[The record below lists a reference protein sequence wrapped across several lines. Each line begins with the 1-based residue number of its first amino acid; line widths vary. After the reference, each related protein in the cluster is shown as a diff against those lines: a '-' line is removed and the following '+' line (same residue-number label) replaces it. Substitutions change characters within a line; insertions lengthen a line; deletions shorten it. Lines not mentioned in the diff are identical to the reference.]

1 MKNIAIAALTA
12 LMAAAPAVAENV
24 KIGMITTLSGGG
36 GYLGVDVRDGFNL
49 AIKQSGRTDIEV
61 LVEDDARKPD
71 VAKSIAD
78 KFLQKEKVDI
88 LTGIIWSNLL
98 LAVAPG
104 ATRGGT
110 FYLSPNAGPSA
121 LAGKNCHEN
130 YFNVSWQNDTL
141 SEAMG
146 EYFVEKGL
154 KKPYLLAPNYPAGK
168 DILNGFKTKFGEVQ
182 GEAYT
187 KLGQTDYAAEI
198 AQIKASGAES
208 IYFFLPG
215 GMGIAFMK
223 QYAASGADIPLYG
236 PMFSFDETILGA
248 IGDAAVGVLN
258 TGQWGAD
265 LDNPVNKAFV
275 ETFKAEYDRVPTLY
289 ASQGFDTAL
298 LVLSALEK
306 AHPSDKDAF
315 RAALRAA
322 DFSAVRGDFAF
333 NTNHHPIHDVYM
345 REVVAG
351 DGKPTNTIVGTVV
364 TEQKDSYASQCKMT
378 W

>member
-1 MKNIAIAALTA
+1 MKKLLSATVAACML
-12 LMAAAPAVAENV
+12 AAPVAADV
-24 KIGMITTLSGGG
+24 KVGMITTLSGGG

-49 AIKQSGRTDIEV
+49 AIQQSGRTDIEV
-61 LVEDDARKPD
+61 IVEDDARKPD

-78 KFLQKEKVDI
+78 KFIQKEKVDI

-110 FYLSPNAGPSA
+110 FYISPNAGPSA

-130 YFNVSWQNDTL
+130 YFNTSWQNNTL

-146 EYFVEKGL
+146 TYFKEQSIG
-154 KKPYLLAPNYPAGK
+154 KPFLLAPNYPAGK
-168 DILNGFKTKFGEVQ
+168 DILNGFKQNYGDVQ
-182 GEAYT
+182 GELYT
-187 KLGQTDYAAEI
+187 KLGQNDYAAEI

-223 QYAASGADIPLYG
+223 QYAASGATIPVYG
-236 PMFSFDETILGA
+236 PAFSFDETLLGA
-248 IGDAAVGVLN
+248 IGDGAVGVLN
-258 TGQWGAD
+258 TSQWS
-265 LDNPVNKAFV
+265 LDTDNAVNKAFV
-275 ETFKAEYDRVPTLY
+275 TDFEAAYGRKPTLY
-289 ASQGFDTAL
+289 ASQGFDTGL
-298 LVLSALEK
+298 LVVSALSK
-306 AHPSDKDAF
+306 ADPSDKDAF

-322 DFSAVRGDFAF
+322 DFAASRGNFSF
-333 NTNHHPIHDVYM
+333 NNNHHPIQDVYM
-345 REVVAG
+345 RKVVAG
-351 DGKPTNTIVGTVV
+351 EGKPTNVTVGTAVV
-364 TEQKDSYASQCKMT
+364 AQKDSFAKDCPMN

>member
-1 MKNIAIAALTA
+1 MKNFALAALSA
-12 LMAAAPAVAENV
+12 CMIAAPAASDGV

-36 GYLGVDVRDGFNL
+36 GYLGIDVRDGFNL

-78 KFLQKEKVDI
+78 KFIQKEKVDL
-88 LTGIIWSNLL
+88 LTGILWSNLL
-98 LAVAPG
+98 MAVAPG
-104 ATRGGT
+104 VTRGGT

-146 EYFVEKGL
+146 GYFAEKGL

-168 DILNGFKTKFGEVQ
+168 DILNGFKVKYGDVHGET
-182 GEAYT
+182 YT

-208 IYFFLPG
+208 VYFFLPG

-223 QYAASGADIPLYG
+223 QYSASGADIPLYG
-236 PMFSFDETILGA
+236 PMFSFDETLLGA
-248 IGDAAVGVLN
+248 IGDAAIGVLN
-258 TGQWGAD
+258 TGQWGPD
-265 LDNPVNKAFV
+265 LDNAANKGFV
-275 ETFKAEYDRVPTLY
+275 ETFQAEYGRMPTFY

-306 AHPSDKDAF
+306 AHPDDKDAF
-315 RAALRAA
+315 RTALRAA
-322 DFSAVRGDFAF
+322 DFDPVRGKFKF

-351 DGKPTNTIVGTVV
+351 DGKPTNKIVDKVIADQG
-364 TEQKDSYASQCKMT
+364 DSYASQCKMT